1 MVIHALLAFLS
12 FQPFNTSFPYPG
24 QQDGKGSIETS
35 FGCITAGVTQ
45 LDASGN
51 MQVLYAAFNQAGD
64 FLWADSIHWD
74 QSSEIFAL
82 QDFDGGI
89 LFTGSS
95 TNPSTTEDALV
106 WAVTPDCQELW
117 TYTLDLPLQE
127 RFTSAAQGTDGK
139 IVCAGST
146 VSIGAGGNDVLM
158 VALDQNGE
166 RLWTKTY
173 GTPGEEAVYH
183 ISPCADGGFVLSC
196 QAMDWGGGNGD
207 YWIIRTDASGD
218 TLWTGTYGG
227 PEFEYPWRV
236 IQDGDFFYVAGSTLS
251 FGEGSYDWWILKL
264 DSSGTLIWDR
274 TWGYKG
280 TDTCMALELSG
291 DGIVAGGISE
301 PVQGQMLATVVSFDQ
316 NGDVT
321 DEWFYQPGI
330 VRSIR
335 NTGNGFLVGGST
347 FAAGEDLWAMWTDST
362 GYAPELGLEHSVPT
376 GGMTLGSNPVSGSL
390 EVFAPASVSSITVRD
405 TAGRTVLRGG
415 ISGHG
420 QFDVSGLPPG
430 IYTISAREGMSA
442 RFAVVR

>member
-1 MVIHALLAFLS
+1 MFSWWPWIRTA
-12 FQPFNTSFPYPG
+12 
-24 QQDGKGSIETS
+24 KGS
-35 FGCITAGVTQ
+35 GRKHTAPR
-45 LDASGN
+45 
-51 MQVLYAAFNQAGD
+51 
-64 FLWADSIHWD
+64 
-74 QSSEIFAL
+74 EKK
-82 QDFDGGI
+82 
-89 LFTGSS
+89 
-95 TNPSTTEDALV
+95 
-106 WAVTPDCQELW
+106 
-117 TYTLDLPLQE
+117 
-127 RFTSAAQGTDGK
+127 RFTTSLPAPKVALFYPARPWT
-139 IVCAGST
+139 
-146 VSIGAGGNDVLM
+146 GAGGT
-158 VALDQNGE
+158 A
-166 RLWTKTY
+166 
-173 GTPGEEAVYH
+173 
-183 ISPCADGGFVLSC
+183 
-196 QAMDWGGGNGD
+196 D

-291 DGIVAGGISE
+291 DGIVAGGFSE

-316 NGDVT
+316 NGDVI

-335 NTGNGFLVGGST
+335 NTGSGFLIGGST

-362 GYAPELGLEHSVPT
+362 GYAPELGLEYSTPT
-376 GGMTLGSNPVSGSL
+376 GGMALGSNPVSCSL

-405 TAGRTVLRGG
+405 TTGRTVLRESL
-415 ISGHG
+415 SGHG
-420 QFDVSGLPPG
+420 QLDVSGLPPG
-430 IYTISAREGMSA
+430 IYTITARGGMSA